1 MDSTSTPAVVLA
13 AGYSRRL
20 GRPKALVDINGKEL
34 VRWIYERL
42 DSVGCR
48 PVVVVVN
55 AEIKSDVE
63 NLLPEAYLV
72 VNPNPDAG
80 RTGSLQLGIEALAA
94 VMDSDPERLVM
105 APVDRPGWNIEVLQ
119 ALLEHKGDSAPFH
132 DGRKGH
138 PVLLSSPA
146 IQVVQKAESHLPLR
160 DLVMF
165 KPVAVAAPWLNLN
178 IDTENDVSLLESNDA
193 ALLACFSQ
201 GEGI

>member
-1 MDSTSTPAVVLA
+1 MDIAPTPAVVLA

-20 GRPKALVDINGKEL
+20 GRPKALVDVNGKEL
-34 VRWIYERL
+34 VRWIHERL
-42 DSVGCR
+42 VSVGCR

-55 AEIKSDVE
+55 AEIESEVA
-63 NLLPEAYLV
+63 NLLPEAHLV

-94 VMDSDPERLVM
+94 VMETGFQRLVM

-119 ALLEHKGDSAPFH
+119 ALLEHKGDSAPCH

-146 IQVVQKAESHLPLR
+146 IHAVRKAGSHLPLR
-160 DLVMF
+160 DVVLF
-165 KPVAVAAPWLNLN
+165 KPVAVSGPWLHLN
-178 IDTENDVSLLESNDA
+178 IDTESDVLLLESNEA

>member
-34 VRWIYERL
+34 VRWIHERL

-55 AEIKSDVE
+55 AEIESDVK
-63 NLLPEAYLV
+63 NLLPEAHLV

-94 VMDSDPERLVM
+94 AMDSDPERLVM

-119 ALLEHKGDSAPFH
+119 ALLANKGDSAPFH
-132 DGRKGH
+132 GGRKGH

-146 IQVVQKAESHLPLR
+146 IHAVRKSESHLSLR
-160 DLVMF
+160 DLVLF
-165 KPVAVAAPWLNLN
+165 KPVAVAAPWLHLN
-178 IDTENDVSLLESNDA
+178 IDTEKDVSLLESNDA

>member
-34 VRWIYERL
+34 VQWIHERL

-55 AEIKSDVE
+55 AEIESDVK
-63 NLLPEAYLV
+63 NLLPEAHLV

-119 ALLEHKGDSAPFH
+119 ALLANKGDSAPFH
-132 DGRKGH
+132 GGRKGH

-146 IQVVQKAESHLPLR
+146 IQAVRKAESHLSLR
-160 DLVMF
+160 DLVLF
-165 KPVAVAAPWLNLN
+165 KPVAVAAPWLHLN
-178 IDTENDVSLLESNDA
+178 IDTEKDVSLLESNDA